1 MREEPKGEFTLKGPD
16 GRDVVMF
23 SERLLGDTLHEI
35 SERHD
40 LSIERVR
47 QVIALHA
54 TRHLNELEIALLVA
68 RKEGNVL
75 ALRVPFEQPDQD
87 RELALAYFQWAVAQ
101 LKKRDL
107 ELRVVPSVDS
117 EGPVLYIDDVT
128 DYGGP
133 NQ

>member
-1 MREEPKGEFTLKGPD
+1 MKSSD

-47 QVIALHA
+47 QVIALQA
-54 TRHLNELEIALLVA
+54 TRHLNELEMQLLVCQ
-68 RKEGNVL
+68 KEGTVL
-75 ALRVPFEQPDQD
+75 ALRVPFDQPDQD

-117 EGPVLYIDDVT
+117 EGPVLYIEDVSE
-128 DYGGP
+128 YGGP